1 MFFGLLKY
9 QSNFKTIQMFH
20 LLSGFYLVR
29 GIYRSHCG
37 AGEKGESFS
46 SNKISAP
53 TLSYWHAL
61 LFWGEKVSLIL

>member
-1 MFFGLLKY
+1 MFFGLLQY

-20 LLSGFYLVR
+20 LPSGFYLVR

-53 TLSYWHAL
+53 TLSYWYTL